1 LSTTEQWGRGKQ
13 AGRSL
18 CPSNINQLKGGV
30 MVKRI
35 LSLFAAAFL
44 LTSVAIAAGPKD
56 YQVTGPVLDV
66 SDDIITVQKGSDKW
80 EIGRNK
86 DTKINGDLKKGSKVT
101 IQYKMTATTVDVKD
115 AGKAKADTKT
125 KTK

>member
-1 LSTTEQWGRGKQ
+1 MMKH
-13 AGRSL
+13 
-18 CPSNINQLKGGV
+18 
-30 MVKRI
+30 I
-35 LSLFAAAFL
+35 LSMFAAVFL
-44 LTSVAIAAGPKD
+44 LASVAIAAGPKD

-66 SDDIITVQKGSDKW
+66 TDEVITVQKGSDKW

-101 IQYKMTATTVDVKD
+101 IQYKMTATGVDVKD
-115 AGKAKADTKT
+115 AGKAKTDTKT

>member
-1 LSTTEQWGRGKQ
+1 MRSWQ
-13 AGRSL
+13 AGGTIPL
-18 CPSNINQLKGGV
+18 PSSISPFINKGGF
-30 MVKRI
+30 MMKRI
-35 LSLFAAAFL
+35 LSMFAAVFL
-44 LTSVAIAAGPKD
+44 LASVAMAAGPKD

-66 SDDIITVQKGSDKW
+66 TDDVITVEKGKDKW

-101 IQYKMTATTVDVKD
+101 IQYKMTASSVEVKD

>member
-1 LSTTEQWGRGKQ
+1 
-13 AGRSL
+13 
-18 CPSNINQLKGGV
+18 

-35 LSLFAAAFL
+35 LSLFTAAFL

-80 EIGRNK
+80 EIGLNK

>member
-1 LSTTEQWGRGKQ
+1 
-13 AGRSL
+13 
-18 CPSNINQLKGGV
+18 
-30 MVKRI
+30 M
-35 LSLFAAAFL
+35 FAAVL
-44 LTSVAIAAGPKD
+44 LLASVAIAAGPKD

-66 SDDIITVQKGSDKW
+66 SDDVITVQKGSEKW

-101 IQYKMTATTVDVKD
+101 IQYKMTATSVDVKD
-115 AGKAKADTKT
+115 TGKAKADTKT

>member
-1 LSTTEQWGRGKQ
+1 
-13 AGRSL
+13 
-18 CPSNINQLKGGV
+18 
-30 MVKRI
+30 MMKRI
-35 LSLFAAAFL
+35 LSFFAAAFL

-66 SDDIITVQKGSDKW
+66 SDDTITVQKGSEKW

-101 IQYKMTATTVDVKD
+101 IQYKMTATSVDVKD
-115 AGKAKADTKT
+115 SGKAKGDTKT

>member
-1 LSTTEQWGRGKQ
+1 
-13 AGRSL
+13 
-18 CPSNINQLKGGV
+18 

-66 SDDIITVQKGSDKW
+66 SDDIITVQKGSEKW

-101 IQYKMTATTVDVKD
+101 IQYKMTATSVDVKD
-115 AGKAKADTKT
+115 TGKAKADTKT

>member
-1 LSTTEQWGRGKQ
+1 M
-13 AGRSL
+13 
-18 CPSNINQLKGGV
+18 LKRT
-30 MVKRI
+30 MSI
-35 LSLFAAAFL
+35 FAAVL
-44 LTSVAIAAGPKD
+44 LLASVAIAAGPKD

-66 SDDIITVQKGSDKW
+66 SDDVITVQKGSEKW

-101 IQYKMTATTVDVKD
+101 IQYKMSATSVDVKD
-115 AGKAKADTKT
+115 AGKAKADTKP

>member
-1 LSTTEQWGRGKQ
+1 
-13 AGRSL
+13 
-18 CPSNINQLKGGV
+18 
-30 MVKRI
+30 MVKRTM
-35 LSLFAAAFL
+35 SLFAAAFL

-101 IQYKMTATTVDVKD
+101 IQYKMTATSVDVKD

>member
-1 LSTTEQWGRGKQ
+1 M
-13 AGRSL
+13 
-18 CPSNINQLKGGV
+18 LKCT
-30 MVKRI
+30 M
-35 LSLFAAAFL
+35 SMFAAVL
-44 LTSVAIAAGPKD
+44 LLASVAIAAGPKD

-66 SDDIITVQKGSDKW
+66 SDDIITVQKGSEKW

-115 AGKAKADTKT
+115 TGKAKADTKT

>member
-1 LSTTEQWGRGKQ
+1 MMKH
-13 AGRSL
+13 
-18 CPSNINQLKGGV
+18 
-30 MVKRI
+30 I
-35 LSLFAAAFL
+35 LSMFAAVFL
-44 LTSVAIAAGPKD
+44 LASVAIAAGPKD

-101 IQYKMTATTVDVKD
+101 IQYKMTASSVDVKD

>member
-1 LSTTEQWGRGKQ
+1 MLKHFLS
-13 AGRSL
+13 
-18 CPSNINQLKGGV
+18 
-30 MVKRI
+30 M
-35 LSLFAAAFL
+35 FAAVFL
-44 LTSVAIAAGPKD
+44 LASVAIAAGPKD

-66 SDDIITVQKGSDKW
+66 TDDVITVEKGKDRW

-101 IQYKMTATTVDVKD
+101 IQYKMTATSVEVKD

>member
-1 LSTTEQWGRGKQ
+1 
-13 AGRSL
+13 
-18 CPSNINQLKGGV
+18 

-66 SDDIITVQKGSDKW
+66 SDDIITVQKGSEKW

-101 IQYKMTATTVDVKD
+101 IRYKMTATTVDVKD

>member
-1 LSTTEQWGRGKQ
+1 
-13 AGRSL
+13 
-18 CPSNINQLKGGV
+18 
-30 MVKRI
+30 MVKRTM
-35 LSLFAAAFL
+35 SLFAAVFFL
-44 LTSVAIAAGPKD
+44 ASVAIAAGPKD

-66 SDDIITVQKGSDKW
+66 SDDVITVQKGSDKW

-101 IQYKMTATTVDVKD
+101 IQYKMTASSVDVKD
-115 AGKAKADTKT
+115 AGKAKGDTKT

>member
-1 LSTTEQWGRGKQ
+1 
-13 AGRSL
+13 
-18 CPSNINQLKGGV
+18 
-30 MVKRI
+30 MMKRI
-35 LSLFAAAFL
+35 LSLFAAAL
-44 LTSVAIAAGPKD
+44 LMTSVAIAAGPKD

-101 IQYKMTATTVDVKD
+101 IQYKMTATSVDVKD
-115 AGKAKADTKT
+115 AGKAKAETKT

>member
-1 LSTTEQWGRGKQ
+1 
-13 AGRSL
+13 
-18 CPSNINQLKGGV
+18 

-35 LSLFAAAFL
+35 LSLFAAVFL
-44 LTSVAIAAGPKD
+44 VASVAIAAGPKD

-66 SDDIITVQKGSDKW
+66 TDEIITVEKGKEKW

-101 IQYKMTATTVDVKD
+101 IQYKMTATSVEVKD

>member
-1 LSTTEQWGRGKQ
+1 
-13 AGRSL
+13 
-18 CPSNINQLKGGV
+18 
-30 MVKRI
+30 MVKRTM
-35 LSLFAAAFL
+35 SMFAAVL
-44 LTSVAIAAGPKD
+44 LLASVAIAAGPKD

-66 SDDIITVQKGSDKW
+66 SDDIITVQKGSEKW

-101 IQYKMTATTVDVKD
+101 IQYKMTATSVDVKD
-115 AGKAKADTKT
+115 SGKAKADTKT

>member
-1 LSTTEQWGRGKQ
+1 
-13 AGRSL
+13 
-18 CPSNINQLKGGV
+18 
-30 MVKRI
+30 MVKHI
-35 LSLFAAAFL
+35 LSMFAAVL
-44 LTSVAIAAGPKD
+44 LLASVAMAAGPKD

-101 IQYKMTATTVDVKD
+101 IQYKMTASSVDVKD
-115 AGKAKADTKT
+115 AGKAKAETKT

>member
-1 LSTTEQWGRGKQ
+1 MMKH
-13 AGRSL
+13 
-18 CPSNINQLKGGV
+18 
-30 MVKRI
+30 I
-35 LSLFAAAFL
+35 LSMFAAVFL
-44 LTSVAIAAGPKD
+44 LASVAIAAGPKD

-66 SDDIITVQKGSDKW
+66 TDDVITVQKGSEKW

-101 IQYKMTATTVDVKD
+101 IQYKMTASSVDVKD